1 MSNPTSK
8 KTKATTVFEL
18 IRADILNGKF
28 PPNERLQMDD
38 LKARYAV
45 GYSPL
50 REALCKL
57 ASSGLVD
64 SKEQCGF
71 HVAPLSVEELYDLY
85 QIRLLI
91 ENMAL
96 ELSIDRGCEGW
107 EANVLAA
114 WHKYGKFLKSKE
126 FDPNKWGALQRE
138 FRNSLVA
145 GCNSVWL
152 MKIRDLLHEQ
162 AIRYRNL
169 CLNSQFKNKKVL
181 NNFYN
186 ENEKLV
192 AAVLKRNK
200 NEAIK
205 LSEKTWLDSVKI
217 IADVLR
223 SQLDK

>member
-1 MSNPTSK
+1 MTDPMHK
-8 KTKATTVFEL
+8 KTKATKVFEL
-18 IRADILNGKF
+18 IREDILNGKF
-28 PPNERLQMDD
+28 PPSERLQMDD
-38 LKARYAV
+38 LKARYEV

-57 ASSGLVD
+57 ASTGLVE

-71 HVAPLSVEELYDLY
+71 HVAPLSLEELYDLY
-85 QIRLLI
+85 HIRLLI

-96 ELSIDRGCEGW
+96 ELSIERGCEGW
-107 EANVLAA
+107 EVNVIAQ

-138 FRNSLVA
+138 FRNALVA
-145 GCNSVWL
+145 GCKSIWL
-152 MKIRDLLHEQ
+152 MKIRELLHEQ

-169 CLNSQFKNKKVL
+169 CLSSQFKNKNIL
-181 NNFYN
+181 NNFYK

-192 AAVLKRNK
+192 EAVLKRNK
-200 NEAIK
+200 NQAIK

-223 SQLDK
+223 AQLAK